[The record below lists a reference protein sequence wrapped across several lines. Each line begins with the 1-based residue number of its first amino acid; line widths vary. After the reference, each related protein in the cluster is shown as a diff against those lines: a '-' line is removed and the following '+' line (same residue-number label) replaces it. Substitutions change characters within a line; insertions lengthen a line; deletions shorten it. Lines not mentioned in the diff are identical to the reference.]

1 MNFKDYL
8 MMTLINSIFKVNIN
22 INKKLNF
29 KPIKRI
35 VPDLDII
42 QVKFIF
48 KIIKLNL
55 KDSAI
60 LIILIKREKMAQNL
74 HKVKEATFT
83 KELMQ

>member
-1 MNFKDYL
+1 
-8 MMTLINSIFKVNIN
+8 MMTLINSIFNVNIN

-29 KPIKRI
+29 QLINKK

-60 LIILIKREKMAQNL
+60 LIILIKKERIAQNL
-74 HKVKEATFT
+74 HKVKGATST
-83 KELMQ
+83 KE

>member
-1 MNFKDYL
+1 
-8 MMTLINSIFKVNIN
+8 MMTLINSIFNVN
-22 INKKLNF
+22 INKKPNF
-29 KPIKRI
+29 QLINKK

-60 LIILIKREKMAQNL
+60 LIILIKKERIAQNL
-74 HKVKEATFT
+74 HKVKGATST
-83 KELMQ
+83 KE